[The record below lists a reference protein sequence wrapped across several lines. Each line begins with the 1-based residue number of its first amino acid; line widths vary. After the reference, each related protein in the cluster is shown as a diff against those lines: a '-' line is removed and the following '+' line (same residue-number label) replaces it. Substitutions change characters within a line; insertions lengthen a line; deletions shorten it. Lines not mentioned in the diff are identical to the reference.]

1 MKAFVVDS
9 QELKEDPNLTNIKFS
24 LFTEILNVSQ
34 VTSVTSQDLIS
45 EKKPG
50 TVHFSMMSM
59 TTLMTL
65 KHMIIL
71 TKVSILNLKSC

>member
-1 MKAFVVDS
+1 MNYLYESFLFVDS

-50 TVHFSMMSM
+50 TVHFFNDVNDYFND
-59 TTLMTL
+59 L
-65 KHMIIL
+65 KAR
-71 TKVSILNLKSC
+71 